1 MDFSELLLKRRS
13 VRQYTGESIP
23 AADVRTILEAGL
35 RAPNACNAQLW
46 HFYVLAGA
54 DRVGGLIP
62 DVCRQE
68 WIRKTAFV
76 VVITE
81 NAAPLTERF
90 GESKAAIFT
99 AEDAGAA
106 AENMALMAAELG
118 FASCF
123 VGAFDEDK
131 CRAYIGVKAEERPVL
146 MLPVGV
152 PAAEVPLRDRRD
164 FDSSVTF
171 IGEISDVSEKEAGD
185 GTAPFRME
193 HRYEPDAVFDD
204 LGLPGAVFHNILLER
219 ARFTDINLKSGYF
232 GGLTLEGS
240 YFGNADL
247 KNATFERVD
256 FTGAYFKNA
265 DFTDAVFE
273 DCKGLE

>member
-46 HFYVLAGA
+46 HFYVLVGA
-54 DRVGGLIP
+54 DRVGGLFP
-62 DVCRQE
+62 EVCRQE
-68 WIRKTAFV
+68 WLVKTAFV

-81 NAAPLTERF
+81 NASRLSDRF
-90 GESKAAIFT
+90 GPEKASLFT

-118 FASCF
+118 YASCF

-131 CRAYIGVKAEERPVL
+131 CREYISAKPEERPVL

-164 FDSSVTF
+164 FASSVTF
-171 IGEISDVSEKEAGD
+171 IGEISDVPEKAEED

-240 YFGNADL
+240 YFGSVDL
-247 KNATFERVD
+247 KDATFERVD